1 MSTLA
6 LLRGGLGTRLIVWPL
21 SLEPWRENRRFSA
34 LALRP
39 RRGPLP
45 GFRARARVRPQV
57 CEGTGLVKSHQMCG
71 DVAERSMVVIRSGDL
86 TVTNSVDG
94 FRGWR
99 DRAGPP
105 GPTVSAR
112 GRACL
117 AGVDGRRMWPEGF
130 LLRVR
135 RRVREQEGAMGR
147 SQEADAV
154 NGHWGEDRDLGFR
167 LVGGE
172 TGWGRWVLE
181 GFSGRTGGSLPTGP
195 LPARPCTSVGRL
207 WQCRPDD
214 HARAVVSQAALA
226 LALAG
231 QRGQLRNRGRQPT
244 LVCQGPSSW
253 AIHHSQA
260 GWARGRP
267 GADPSSRRP
276 RGSGTNGAPP
286 LSQHQ
291 GPPRRRG
298 IGGWC

>member
-1 MSTLA
+1 M
-6 LLRGGLGTRLIVWPL
+6 V
-21 SLEPWRENRRFSA
+21 LED
-34 LALRP
+34 
-39 RRGPLP
+39 G
-45 GFRARARVRPQV
+45 
-57 CEGTGLVKSHQMCG
+57 GTGPGRPVPPSQPRGERASREWTGAACG
-71 DVAERSMVVIRSGDL
+71 PRASSCGSG
-86 TVTNSVDG
+86 G
-94 FRGWR
+94 G
-99 DRAGPP
+99 
-105 GPTVSAR
+105 
-112 GRACL
+112 
-117 AGVDGRRMWPEGF
+117 
-130 LLRVR
+130 
-135 RRVREQEGAMGR
+135 VREQEGAMGR
-147 SQEADAV
+147 SQEADAA
-154 NGHWGEDRDLGFR
+154 NGHWGEDWDLGFR

-181 GFSGRTGGSLPTGP
+181 GFSGQTGGSLPTGP
-195 LPARPCTSVGRL
+195 LPARSCASVGRL
-207 WQCRPDD
+207 WQCRRDD
-214 HARAVVSQAALA
+214 QARAVVSQAALA

-276 RGSGTNGAPP
+276 RGSGTNRAPP